1 MVSLRNVRMKC
12 FRRKPQ
18 RVQTAI
24 KRDYFSRLLS
34 DLKVY
39 LDLTTEEMHNLC
51 EVLATQCPM
60 NIFQGGEIGNLG
72 DYVENL
78 KCRSPKKVLE
88 KSKPLL
94 ISICR
99 VQKESSFPFNLNEL
113 FVEYADYKISYLN
126 RDTNV
131 RESETLSAFLDY
143 WPEPDSA
150 QSYIDEEDL
159 DSFEY

>member
-88 KSKPLL
+88 KSKSLL

-143 WPEPDSA
+143 WPEPDSK
-150 QSYIDEEDL
+150 QTYIDEEDL

>member
-1 MVSLRNVRMKC
+1 
-12 FRRKPQ
+12 
-18 RVQTAI
+18 
-24 KRDYFSRLLS
+24 
-34 DLKVY
+34 
-39 LDLTTEEMHNLC
+39 
-51 EVLATQCPM
+51 M

-72 DYVENL
+72 DYVRNL

-143 WPEPDSA
+143 WPEPDSK
-150 QSYIDEEDL
+150 QTYIDEEDL